1 MFTRTL
7 LEKSRNELI
16 SQSKSGEREKGDGK
30 TRYEKRVRSK
40 VSSSNKTYNRMNMNQ
55 LFKDGILDV
64 SIEIHGETDD
74 YLVRISYGSFLDTL
88 HDELK
93 RNDDN
98 LDLRV
103 VTRAL
108 VVAFNKGDVYIRC
121 SCPDFKYRFGYQA
134 TINKYIKGEPEL
146 IPADE
151 TNPHN
156 KLGAACKHVLCVLA
170 NTSWII
176 KVASVI
182 VNYIKYMEKHKQN
195 LYARVMFPA
204 IYGRKYEEPVQQ
216 SMFDTDDDTLG
227 SEQNDIDVAN
237 QDATKR
243 SRFQVGNTRGY
254 RFAPKDNI
262 DGQQSID
269 DLEEVP
275 DEQ

>member
-1 MFTRTL
+1 
-7 LEKSRNELI
+7 
-16 SQSKSGEREKGDGK
+16 
-30 TRYEKRVRSK
+30 
-40 VSSSNKTYNRMNMNQ
+40 
-55 LFKDGILDV
+55 
-64 SIEIHGETDD
+64 
-74 YLVRISYGSFLDTL
+74 
-88 HDELK
+88 
-93 RNDDN
+93 
-98 LDLRV
+98 
-103 VTRAL
+103 
-108 VVAFNKGDVYIRC
+108 
-121 SCPDFKYRFGYQA
+121 
-134 TINKYIKGEPEL
+134 
-146 IPADE
+146 
-151 TNPHN
+151 
-156 KLGAACKHVLCVLA
+156 
-170 NTSWII
+170 
-176 KVASVI
+176 
-182 VNYIKYMEKHKQN
+182 MEKHKQN